1 MFKAGLHPDE
11 MEDLAKSG
19 EEGRAIKCSTRDLP
33 LIASSHYRQIYEHN
47 LLGSNDNISGRETQ
61 WGGECDKDATYIY
74 HTKQRPY
81 DLTFM
86 LAPYLAT
93 TVAATMR
100 LAHAAGIST
109 FVTGEHSW
117 ISVSLSSSLL
127 ELINTTMHRRNW
139 RSSPRRRA
147 FDGCIYRPN

>member
-1 MFKAGLHPDE
+1 MPATIAVKDGVFKAGLHPDE

-47 LLGSNDNISGRETQ
+47 LIGSNDNVIGRETQ
-61 WGGECDKDATYIY
+61 WGGEWDKDVTYTY
-74 HTKQRPY
+74 HTKQRANHP
-81 DLTFM
+81 T
-86 LAPYLAT
+86 LAT

-109 FVTGEHSW
+109 FVTGERSS
-117 ISVSLSSSLL
+117 ISVSLRILL
-127 ELINTTMHRRNW
+127 
-139 RSSPRRRA
+139 
-147 FDGCIYRPN
+147 